1 MRNKTYFSFLPTQP
15 IDSFIEFVT
24 NQLLSM
30 DPDITSKLAPL
41 DGSLIRLEFKDELLF
56 FLRVQN
62 GQVGILPDAA
72 GPPDVTVRMSTFPT
86 QRLKVSSRS
95 IFWSRL
101 VEDIDG
107 DTDIVIEVEQFL
119 SNFQPDW
126 EEGMS
131 KFVGDCFT
139 HNIFW
144 GASMIKGWQDNA
156 KSELIKNISDYFQR
170 ESTLLLTREQTEK
183 HFSRVNQLAEDVLKL
198 EMRLLSHNYL

>member
-1 MRNKTYFSFLPTQP
+1 MPTQS
-15 IDSFIEFVT
+15 IDFFIEFVT

-30 DPDITSKLAPL
+30 DPDITAKLAPL

-56 FLRVQN
+56 FLRVHN

-72 GPPDVTVRMSTFPT
+72 GPTDVTVRMSTFLPQT
-86 QRLKVSSRS
+86 MKVSSRS
-95 IFWSRL
+95 IFLSRL

-107 DTDIVIEVEQFL
+107 DTNIAIEVEKFI

-126 EEGMS
+126 EEGVS

-144 GASMIKGWQDNA
+144 GASMIKDWQDNA
-156 KSELIKNISDYFQR
+156 KLELIENISDYFQH
-170 ESTLLLTREQTEK
+170 ESTLLLTRGQTEK
-183 HFSRVNQLAEDVLKL
+183 HFSRVNQLAEDVSKL
-198 EMRLLSHNYL
+198 ETRLLSLNYL